1 MRTTAA
7 EVKQIL
13 DNTTLTDAVIEAFIK
28 SANLFVTNSLSTSVL
43 DDDTLEDIEM
53 WVTAHLITYTLD
65 RQSKKEE
72 AGTAKIE
79 YAGNFD
85 GKGLL
90 GTSYGQMAINMDTTG
105 KLASLAQTG
114 KTIKIQAL

>member
-13 DNTTLTDAVIEAFIK
+13 DNTTLTDPIIESFIK
-28 SANLFVTNSLSTSVL
+28 SANLFVTNSLGTSTL
-43 DDDTLEDIEM
+43 GDDTLEDIER
-53 WVTAHLITYTLD
+53 WVAAHLISYTLE
-65 RQSKKEE
+65 RQATREK
-72 AGTAKIE
+72 AGTAEVE

-90 GTSYGQMAINMDTTG
+90 GTSYGQMAVNLDTTG
-105 KLASLAQTG
+105 KLASLARTG
-114 KTIKIQAL
+114 KTIKIQSL